1 VVERVFGA
9 AAQNAC
15 SGRGRTDSRQ
25 AGSMLDRQSCRVV
38 YCYRSDRE
46 VASGRRRVVRLTIY
60 AGAVWAHCS
69 PVEVERLTV
78 SSYEEAVE
86 RLTSWIDWLPPE
98 EAERIALEAIESEDY
113 VLAGYANELLGLRA
127 EPPEDAEPCD
137 RSRLGD
143 TVYVVGDEYWEPF
156 YVYAS
161 LEEG

>member
-1 VVERVFGA
+1 MMELV
-9 AAQNAC
+9 
-15 SGRGRTDSRQ
+15 
-25 AGSMLDRQSCRVV
+25 
-38 YCYRSDRE
+38 
-46 VASGRRRVVRLTIY
+46 IY

-69 PVEVERLTV
+69 PVEVERFHV

-127 EPPEDAEPCD
+127 EPPEGAEPCG

-143 TVYVVGDEYWEPF
+143 TVYVVGEDEYWEPF
-156 YVYAS
+156 YVHAH
-161 LEEG
+161 LADDEV